1 MPIASFRMV
10 EAAKLK
16 LEDSELEDRFLSG
29 APDAGYREY
38 REGVSNFEEEE
49 EETKK
54 KEKKVRKLRGRKAVI
69 TLNIDPKLL
78 DEFDELCE
86 DLDQTRSQMLT
97 MLIKKAVDRV
107 IM

>member
-29 APDAGYREY
+29 APDAGYRE
-38 REGVSNFEEEE
+38 GVSDFEE

-54 KEKKVRKLRGRKAVI
+54 KERKTRKLRGRKAVI
-69 TLNIDPKLL
+69 TLNIDPRLL

-97 MLIKKAVDRV
+97 MLIKKAVDLV
-107 IM
+107 IT

>member
-16 LEDSELEDRFLSG
+16 LEDSELED
-29 APDAGYREY
+29 DAGY

>member
-1 MPIASFRMV
+1 MPIASIRLV

-29 APDAGYREY
+29 APDAGYRESGSDFQGD
-38 REGVSNFEEEE
+38 ENK
-49 EETKK
+49 TKDRK
-54 KEKKVRKLRGRKAVI
+54 ARKLRGRKAVI

-86 DLDQTRSQMLT
+86 DLDQTRSQMLI
-97 MLIKKAVDRV
+97 MLIKKAVERV

>member
-1 MPIASFRMV
+1 MPIASIRLV

-29 APDAGYREY
+29 APDAGYRESVPDFQGD
-38 REGVSNFEEEE
+38 ENK
-49 EETKK
+49 TKDRK
-54 KEKKVRKLRGRKAVI
+54 ARKLRGRKAVI

-86 DLDQTRSQMLT
+86 DLDQTRSQMLI
-97 MLIKKAVDRV
+97 MLIKKAVERV

>member
-1 MPIASFRMV
+1 MV
-10 EAAKLK
+10 EAAKLQ
-16 LEDSELEDRFLSG
+16 LADSELEDRFLSG
-29 APDAGYREY
+29 APDAGYRE
-38 REGVSNFEEEE
+38 GVSDFEE

-54 KEKKVRKLRGRKAVI
+54 KERKTRKLRGRKAVI
-69 TLNIDPKLL
+69 TLNIDPRLL

-107 IM
+107 IT

>member
-1 MPIASFRMV
+1 MPIASFRNV

-29 APDAGYREY
+29 APDAGY

>member
-29 APDAGYREY
+29 APDAGYRE
-38 REGVSNFEEEE
+38 GVSNFE

>member
-1 MPIASFRMV
+1 M
-10 EAAKLK
+10 K

-29 APDAGYREY
+29 APDAGY

>member
-29 APDAGYREY
+29 APDAGYRE
-38 REGVSNFEEEE
+38 GVSDFEE

-54 KEKKVRKLRGRKAVI
+54 KERKTRKLRGRKAVI
-69 TLNIDPKLL
+69 TLNIHPRLL

-107 IM
+107 IT